1 MTVIAAIKTPTGV
14 AIGGDSGAF
23 EETGSLKMHS
33 SDPKVFRFGP
43 WLVGGAGSFK
53 VLNLIAKATLGEP
66 YALAAYLQKEMTGD
80 PGEWSVLCVSG
91 QGVYEI
97 SSDYSVVAYREP
109 YASVGISAELV
120 TGSLAILSALEGWTA
135 KDIITSAMQVAVK
148 HSTGCEAPIKIFNY
162 NF

>member
-1 MTVIAAIKTPTGV
+1 MTVIAAIKTSTGV

-33 SDPKVFRFGP
+33 SDPKVFKFGL

-53 VLNLIAKATLGEP
+53 VLNLIAKSTNGEP

-80 PGEWSVLCVSG
+80 PGDWSVLCASG
-91 QGVYEI
+91 AGIYEI
-97 SSDYSVVAYREP
+97 SSDYSVVRYNEP
-109 YASVGISAELV
+109 YASVGIAAELV
-120 TGSLAILSALEGWTA
+120 TGSLASLSALKGWTP
-135 KDIITSAMQVAVK
+135 KDIITRAMQVAVK